1 MTRRSYLCGSS
12 IVAVAISLGLSAP
25 ALAQAAKGAGEAGGA
40 TQLTEVVVTGS
51 FIRGTPQ
58 DAALPV
64 QVLGADALQK
74 QGSPSPVE
82 LMKSLTV
89 SNGVLG
95 DTNQFDA
102 RAQGAE
108 GSATIN
114 LRGLGPARTLVLWN
128 GHRLVNAPTL
138 NGASPDINV
147 LPFNAVG
154 RIEVLKDG
162 AAATYGSDAI
172 AGVVNFISRKNTN
185 GLEVGGSYKYLDG
198 ANGDWDAHALWG
210 KSWDALSLMVSGEYH
225 HKSELRVGDRDYT
238 QPGYFNSPETGT
250 SSGNSITAFLP
261 LTNTATGAFTPAAGL
276 QRDAGCAPLG
286 GVPSFSGTT
295 PTCIF
300 SYTPYDNLQ
309 DKENRFQIYGEANYD
324 INDKTKA
331 HLEAFY
337 AETDTPNW
345 RTSPSYLALQVPT
358 SLTNPAAT
366 SGFSAGY
373 FVPASNP
380 GFKLYQQ
387 QNPTQLPAFA
397 TGAYIPGVLYRPLA
411 EGGNPLFGEGS
422 STGTRKFTA
431 YRVSGGV
438 TGDLGA
444 GIGYDISATYMKEKL
459 VRTGYDSLVSRLQLA
474 LRGLGGEGCN
484 PTTGT
489 PGAGACKYFNP
500 FSNAIQT
507 NYITG
512 ATNPNYSA
520 SVANDPA
527 LIAWF
532 FQKGETD
539 ASTELFVGDVVFNGE
554 IPGITLGGGA
564 VGWAVGGQYRKNWY
578 DASYDSLSD
587 LTKTPCIDTPNAGV
601 TNCTVRNGP
610 FTFLGGASPASLS
623 GDTYAAFGELSL
635 PVTDKLQVQG
645 AARYEDYGSK
655 GGSTFNPKVSV
666 RWQVIDQFALRG
678 SIGTTFRAPPLT
690 SLDPGQVTSLQFL
703 GGAFRAVDIVG
714 NPNLQPEKA
723 TTYSVGGIFKL
734 GQLRATVDYF
744 NFDFKNPL
752 VTEPVGGMFA
762 TLFPTGAGTGN
773 CGQTALAGLQ
783 SRFTFNGGV
792 CNVANLSRIKTGYIN
807 GPGIKTDGIDVLAD
821 YDIDDVAGGRLH
833 LGVSATYVHKYD
845 VQATTVE
852 GSVVSPAF
860 SGVGFLNYQTQIYPI
875 PKIRA
880 QAYVEYNHTI
890 HTARVTMNYID
901 SYMDQRTSPFPP
913 NVVRDAAGN
922 AIPLSNLGKTIADQI
937 TFDATYRAQLPWD
950 TTMVLSVNNVFDTQ
964 PSFAR
969 LDLGYDPFTGNALG
983 RTVKLSVSKKF

>member
-1 MTRRSYLCGSS
+1 MSKGRYFCSAS
-12 IVAVAISLGLSAP
+12 AVAAVLALGASGP
-25 ALAQAAKGAGEAGGA
+25 AFAQAAKGAATGG
-40 TQLTEVVVTGS
+40 TTELTEVVVTGS

-172 AGVVNFISRKNTN
+172 AGVVNFISKKNTN
-185 GLEVGGSYKYLDG
+185 GLEVGGSYKYIADTS
-198 ANGDWDAHALWG
+198 GDWDAHALWG
-210 KSWDALSLMVSGEYH
+210 KSWDALSVMVSGEYH
-225 HKSELRVGDRDYT
+225 HKAELRVTDRDFT
-238 QPGYFNSPETGT
+238 QTSYFNSPETGT
-250 SSGNSITAFLP
+250 SSGNSVTAFLP
-261 LTNTATGAFTPAAGL
+261 LTNNPTTGAFTPAAGL

-300 SYTPYDNLQ
+300 NYTPYDNIQ
-309 DKENRFQIYGEANYD
+309 EKENRFQIYGEANYD
-324 INDKTKA
+324 INDKHKA

-337 AETDTPNW
+337 SETNTPNW

-358 SLTNPAAT
+358 ALTNPAAT

-431 YRVSGGV
+431 YRVSGGL
-438 TGDLGA
+438 TGEVLP
-444 GIGYDISATYMKEKL
+444 GINYDVSATYMKEKL

-474 LRGLGGEGCN
+474 LRGLGGANCN
-484 PTTGT
+484 PTTGS
-489 PGAGACKYFNP
+489 PGVGGCQYFNP
-500 FSNAIQT
+500 FSNAIQS

-539 ASTELFVGDVVFNGE
+539 ASTELFVADAVFNGE
-554 IPGITLGGGA
+554 LPGISLPGGN

-578 DASYDSLSD
+578 DASYDPLSD
-587 LTKTPCIDTPNAGV
+587 LTKSPCIDTPNAGV

-610 FTFLGGASPASLS
+610 FAFLGGATPTSLS
-623 GDTYAAFGELSL
+623 GDTYAAFAEVSL

-645 AARYEDYGSK
+645 AARYEDYGDK

-666 RWQVIDQFALRG
+666 RWQVIDQFAIRG

-714 NPNLQPEKA
+714 NPNLNPEKA

-734 GQLRATVDYF
+734 GQLRATIDYF

-783 SRFTFNGGV
+783 ARFTFNGACGV
-792 CNVANLSRIKTGYIN
+792 STLSRILTKYIN
-807 GPGIKTDGIDVLAD
+807 GPGIKTDGIDILAD

-833 LGVSATYVHKYD
+833 LGASATYVHKYD
-845 VQATTVE
+845 VGATSVE
-852 GSVVSPAF
+852 GATVSAAF
-860 SGVGFLNYQTQIYPI
+860 SGVGHLNYQTQIYPI

-890 HTARVTMNYID
+890 HTLRVTMNYID
-901 SYMDQRTSPFPP
+901 SYTDQRTSPFPP
-913 NVVRDAAGN
+913 NVVRDGSGN
-922 AIPLSNLGKTIADQI
+922 VIPLSNLGKTISDQI

-950 TTMVLSVNNVFDTQ
+950 TTMVVSVNNIFDQ
-964 PSFAR
+964 DPSFAR
-969 LDLGYDPFTGNALG
+969 LDLGYDPFTGGALG
-983 RTVKLSVSKKF
+983 RTVKVSVSKKF